1 MKILEEVMRLRFTL
15 HPRFGPIS
23 GFLPVFSPPNG
34 GFVIAPSIRNTAP
47 RDFLFPPNPAARPST
62 SS

>member
-23 GFLPVFSPPNG
+23 GVF
-34 GFVIAPSIRNTAP
+34 AR
-47 RDFLFPPNPAARPST
+47 LFAA
-62 SS
+62 